1 MACII
6 NGILSKEGFRNGAG
20 VLLLLVIICVYYSL
34 REYSE

>member
-1 MACII
+1 MACIF

-20 VLLLLVIICVYYSL
+20 VLLLVICVYYSS